1 MRIEREWEQIW
12 SNGGKKKG
20 GGGGGGNPAFERE
33 AKAVGIVVIVEV
45 GGAFIK
51 KMPSHYSTSHIN
63 NTTNKMTNT
72 TYF

>member
-1 MRIEREWEQIW
+1 MD
-12 SNGGKKKG
+12 
-20 GGGGGGNPAFERE
+20 
-33 AKAVGIVVIVEV
+33 IVVIVEV

-72 TYF
+72 TYIFKTWETNNVHSKFEGLVTLTG